1 MKIAIVIL
9 SVVVVALLCILWWI
23 FDKLKDIFK

>member
-9 SVVVVALLCILWWI
+9 CILWIWI
-23 FDKLKDIFK
+23 IYEWKNSPLKNNNE